1 MNRIIFTSV
10 LLACCITTSPQAQ
23 AQDEIALLRKELKEM
38 RVDYET
44 RISELER
51 RLETAEEKTAM
62 APAKQPV
69 LRVAEL
75 AAPGLRTGSNAFNPA
90 IGVIFQ
96 GQAWAYDNDP
106 LEYAIPGFPL
116 GGESRLV
123 AEGFALGETEIDINA
138 NVDDKFTTWLTMSI
152 VIEDGEAAV
161 EIEEAWIETL
171 SLPAGFS
178 ARFGRMFSNVGY
190 LNEKHAH
197 SWDFVDQPLAYKA
210 FLGGQYIDDGARLSW
225 VAPTDLYIELG
236 GEILRGDRYP
246 FVGAGNSGFGTHTL
260 HARFGGDV
268 GFSHSWQAGISYLSG
283 ENEDREAGDEE
294 DPFLFTGDVDVWM
307 AEFVWKWAP
316 NGNWKQRNFKFQFEY
331 LQRRETGMYLMPDG
345 RQLAWNINQD
355 GWYAQAVYQ
364 FMPGWRVGA
373 RLEALSSPDPGPA
386 FYDTALA
393 LAGSSPSRYSLMA
406 DWSNSEFSRLRLQY
420 TRDDAG
426 EIEEHQW
433 GLQYIFSIG
442 AHGKHSF

>member
-1 MNRIIFTSV
+1 MNRFIFTGV
-10 LLACCITTSPQAQ
+10 LLACCITTTPQVQ
-23 AQDEIALLRKELKEM
+23 AQDDIALLRKEIGQM
-38 RVDYET
+38 RADYEA
-44 RISELER
+44 RISALER
-51 RLETAEEKTAM
+51 KLETAEEKAAM

-69 LRVAEL
+69 VRVAEP
-75 AAPGLRTGSNAFNPA
+75 AASGPRTGSNAFNPA

-106 LEYAIPGFPL
+106 GEYAIPGFPL
-116 GGESRLV
+116 GGESHPV
-123 AEGFALGETEIDINA
+123 TEGLALGETEIDINA
-138 NVDDKFTTWLTMSI
+138 NVDDKFTAWLTMSM

-161 EIEEAWIETL
+161 EIEESWIETL

-210 FLGGQYIDDGARLSW
+210 FMGGQYIDDGARLSW

-236 GEILRGDRYP
+236 GEILRGDLYP
-246 FVGAGNSGFGTHTL
+246 FVGASNSGFGTRTL
-260 HARFGGDV
+260 HARLGGDV

-283 ENEDREAGDEE
+283 ENEDRESGDED
-294 DPFLFTGDVDVWM
+294 DPFLFTGDVDMWM
-307 AEFVWKWAP
+307 AEFVWKWSP

-331 LQRRETGMYLMPDG
+331 LQRRETGMYLLTDG
-345 RQLAWNINQD
+345 QELPWNVDQD

-364 FMPGWRVGA
+364 FMPGWRLGA
-373 RLEALSSPDPGPA
+373 RLEALSSDDPGPA
-386 FYDTALA
+386 FDGTALA

-420 TRDDAG
+420 TRDKAG
-426 EIEEHQW
+426 DTGDNQW
-433 GLQYIFSIG
+433 GLQYILSIG

>member
-123 AEGFALGETEIDINA
+123 AEGFALGET
-138 NVDDKFTTWLTMSI
+138 
-152 VIEDGEAAV
+152 
-161 EIEEAWIETL
+161 
-171 SLPAGFS
+171 
-178 ARFGRMFSNVGY
+178 
-190 LNEKHAH
+190 
-197 SWDFVDQPLAYKA
+197 
-210 FLGGQYIDDGARLSW
+210 
-225 VAPTDLYIELG
+225 
-236 GEILRGDRYP
+236 
-246 FVGAGNSGFGTHTL
+246 
-260 HARFGGDV
+260 
-268 GFSHSWQAGISYLSG
+268 
-283 ENEDREAGDEE
+283 
-294 DPFLFTGDVDVWM
+294 
-307 AEFVWKWAP
+307 
-316 NGNWKQRNFKFQFEY
+316 
-331 LQRRETGMYLMPDG
+331 
-345 RQLAWNINQD
+345 
-355 GWYAQAVYQ
+355 
-364 FMPGWRVGA
+364 
-373 RLEALSSPDPGPA
+373 
-386 FYDTALA
+386 
-393 LAGSSPSRYSLMA
+393 
-406 DWSNSEFSRLRLQY
+406 
-420 TRDDAG
+420 
-426 EIEEHQW
+426 
-433 GLQYIFSIG
+433 
-442 AHGKHSF
+442 